1 MNRILSIA
9 LLLVLTM
16 PVLATDRFNQD
27 PERVS
32 IATTGRIVRVDLR
45 TRSLKVRG
53 SSDGPAVRNASEM
66 KESLWQRLGVRMPA
80 VRVPGITIS
89 LPGRTAKTAAA
100 KPVPDTFNLNEFTV
114 LTTDDTMF
122 QDGIDS
128 LRLEDFRSGETISIH
143 GVLNGST
150 LKASRIAKWD

>member
-9 LLLVLTM
+9 LLLLATM
-16 PVLATDRFNQD
+16 PALATDRFNQD
-27 PERVS
+27 PQRIS
-32 IATTGRIVRVDLR
+32 IATTGRIVRVDLKAG
-45 TRSLKVRG
+45 TLKVRG
-53 SSDGPAVRNASEM
+53 SETVRNVPEM
-66 KESLWQRLGVRMPA
+66 RESLWQRLGVRMPA

-89 LPGRTAKTAAA
+89 LPGRTAKNTPA
-100 KPVPDTFNLNEFTV
+100 KPAPDALNLNEYTV
-114 LTTDDTMF
+114 LTTDDTVF

-143 GVLNGST
+143 GVLDGST

>member
-27 PERVS
+27 PERLS
-32 IATTGRIVRVDLR
+32 IATTGRIVRVDLKA
-45 TRSLKVRG
+45 RSLKVRG
-53 SSDGPAVRNASEM
+53 SDGPTTRNVADM

-114 LTTDDTMF
+114 LTTDDTVF
-122 QDGIDS
+122 QDGIDP
-128 LRLEDFRSGETISIH
+128 LRFEDFRSGETISIH